1 MMLIPMDLKTLI
13 LEHFWESD
21 FVMTSPHQLQISGQI
36 YSNFFILPIFW
47 YRFCRVFPMTLQQ
60 IPDILSTKSI
70 NFVYSPKL
78 SLLGIESGDFCWVRD
93 LQLTWG
99 GKTPEMIIFW
109 IYPTTRMPVTMK
121 VYRDVSGLLSH
132 FAYIPWANP
141 SQFHSQFYE
150 DLSWDSQ
157 A

>member
-1 MMLIPMDLKTLI
+1 MLIPMDLKTLI

-36 YSNFFILPIFW
+36 YSNFFRLHIFS
-47 YRFCRVFPMTLQQ
+47 YRFCRVFPMNLQQ
-60 IPDILSTKSI
+60 IPYILSTKSSI
-70 NFVYSPKL
+70 LCIPQSCHCEALNPETSAGWETYS
-78 SLLGIESGDFCWVRD
+78 W
-93 LQLTWG
+93 QWG

-121 VYRDVSGLLSH
+121 VYRDVSGLLSQ

-150 DLSWDSQ
+150 DLAWDSQ